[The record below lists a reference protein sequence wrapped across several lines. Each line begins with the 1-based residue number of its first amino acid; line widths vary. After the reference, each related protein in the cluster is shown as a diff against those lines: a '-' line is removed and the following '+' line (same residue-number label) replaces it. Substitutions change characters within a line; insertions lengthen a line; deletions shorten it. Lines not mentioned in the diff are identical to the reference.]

1 MTQIPRAPLFLG
13 VAGVIPFVWS
23 ALTTLSDSLAAW
35 SVRTL
40 SARFT
45 GPYVGIFFGAVML
58 SFTSGILWGFAARA
72 RDGKASLGYVLA
84 VLPAVWAFAMTG
96 GGARSAALN
105 LSIGFLASLVLDA
118 LFTRYRLTPDWWMSL
133 RLPLTLATVT
143 CLLITAAL

>member
-1 MTQIPRAPLFLG
+1 MERPDNPVRSIGRLECAHPVCPVHRAVCGDILWRG
-13 VAGVIPFVWS
+13 DA
-23 ALTTLSDSLAAW
+23 
-35 SVRTL
+35 
-40 SARFT
+40 
-45 GPYVGIFFGAVML
+45 

>member
-1 MTQIPRAPLFLG
+1 
-13 VAGVIPFVWS
+13 
-23 ALTTLSDSLAAW
+23 
-35 SVRTL
+35 
-40 SARFT
+40 
-45 GPYVGIFFGAVML
+45 
-58 SFTSGILWGFAARA
+58 
-72 RDGKASLGYVLA
+72 
-84 VLPAVWAFAMTG
+84 MTG